1 MKKVFSGSAVAL
13 ITPFKDDK
21 VDFESLGKLIDFQL
35 ENKTDAIVILGT
47 TGEPAT
53 LSQEEKKEI
62 IKFSKRRINGETKFI
77 VGTGANSTE
86 KVIKDSMLAQKYG
99 AEALLIVT
107 PYYNKCTQNG
117 IIKHYEKVA
126 SKVNIPIIVYN
137 VPSRTGVNILP
148 QTALELS
155 KIPNICGIKEAS
167 GSINQIISM
176 FKLLKDKMAIYSGD
190 DSLNYVFM
198 SLGASGCISV
208 SANIV
213 PKEIRQ
219 VMTCALSGDLKK
231 ALEIQEELYDIN
243 KDLFIE
249 VNPIPVKYA
258 CSLLGLCRNEIR
270 LPLTELEDKNKEILK
285 NTLIKFGFKV

>member
-13 ITPFKDDK
+13 ITPFKDGK

-35 ENKTDAIVILGT
+35 QNKTDAIVVLGT

-62 IKFSKRRINGETKFI
+62 IKFSKIRINGKAKLI
-77 VGTGANSTE
+77 VGTGSNSTE
-86 KVIKDSMLAQKYG
+86 KTIKDSMLAQEYG

-117 IIKHYEKVA
+117 IIKHYKEIA

-137 VPSRTGVNILP
+137 VPGRTCVNILP

-176 FKLLKDKMAIYSGD
+176 FKLLKDNMAIYSGD

-213 PKEIRQ
+213 PREINK
-219 VMTCALSGDLKK
+219 VMTYALGGDFKK
-231 ALEIQEELYDIN
+231 ALEIHEELYDIN

-249 VNPIPVKYA
+249 VNPIPIKYA
-258 CSLLGLCRNEIR
+258 CSLLGLCKNELR
-270 LPLTELEDKNKEILK
+270 LPLIELEDKNRETLK
-285 NTLIKFGFKV
+285 NTLTKFGLKV